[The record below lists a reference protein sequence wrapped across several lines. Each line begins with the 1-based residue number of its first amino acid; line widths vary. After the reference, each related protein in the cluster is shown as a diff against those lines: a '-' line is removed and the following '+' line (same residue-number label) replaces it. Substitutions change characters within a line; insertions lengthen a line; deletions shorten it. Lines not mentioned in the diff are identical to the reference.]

1 MSAKT
6 ETIEEKKAEV
16 LMKLRGYTQLKREES
31 KTATGFLVKLPKE
44 NKKAL
49 VWCVPSQGTIGVQ
62 YVNQM
67 KKAMTDA
74 KVEVGVLVASGRYT
88 QAAKSNARKRGIE
101 LIPRNF
107 PAFNLFDHVL
117 VPKHE
122 ILSSEEREKVLS
134 QYRVHPY
141 QLPKIR
147 SSDPAVKAIGAKS
160 GDILKIIRN
169 SSTAGEYFAYRY
181 VIEG

>member
-1 MSAKT
+1 
-6 ETIEEKKAEV
+6 
-16 LMKLRGYTQLKREES
+16 MKLRGYTQLKREES